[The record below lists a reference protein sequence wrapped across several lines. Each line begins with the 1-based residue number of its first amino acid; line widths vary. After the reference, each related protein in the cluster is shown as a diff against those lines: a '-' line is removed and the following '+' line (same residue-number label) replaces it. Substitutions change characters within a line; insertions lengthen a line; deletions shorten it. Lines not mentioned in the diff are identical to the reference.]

1 MKKLLLIV
9 MVAAHFVAFGQNK
22 KKSIPPPPEK
32 ITKQR
37 VQKSPYR
44 RIFEDNRMLAFQWK
58 MEVKDS
64 IIIANEDRMIYKINL
79 EFQSVKELSSYKK
92 QPISAQKIIY
102 SAEKGAKLDKNLT
115 PRMDY
120 IDFVDYPSIFESVK
134 IVGDNVELTN
144 NETKEKEIFKIFL
157 DKDKKNII
165 KLQDLKTKK
174 EFFPTEDFYYPA
186 VSI

>member
-64 IIIANEDRMIYKINL
+64 IIIANEDRMIYKIYL
-79 EFQSVKELSSYKK
+79 EFRSLKELRFYN
-92 QPISAQKIIY
+92 ISALKVIY
-102 SAEKGAKLDKNLT
+102 SVEKGAKLDKNLT
-115 PRMDY
+115 PRTHYFDL
-120 IDFVDYPSIFESVK
+120 VDYPWISESVK

-144 NETKEKEIFKIFL
+144 DETKEKQIFKIFL

-165 KLQDLKTKK
+165 KLQDSKTKK
-174 EFFPTEDFYYPA
+174 EFFPTEDFYYPT
-186 VSI
+186 VGI

>member
-9 MVAAHFVAFGQNK
+9 MVAAHFVAFGQKK

-32 ITKQR
+32 ITKQK

-44 RIFEDNRMLAFQWK
+44 RIFEDNMMLAFQWR

-102 SAEKGAKLDKNLT
+102 SVEKGAKLDKNLT

-144 NETKEKEIFKIFL
+144 NETKEKQIFKIFL

-174 EFFPTEDFYYPA
+174 EFFPTEDFYSPII
-186 VSI
+186 SI

>member
-9 MVAAHFVAFGQNK
+9 MVAAHFVAFGQKK

-32 ITKQR
+32 ITKQK

-44 RIFEDNRMLAFQWK
+44 RIFEDNMMLAFQWK

-64 IIIANEDRMIYKINL
+64 IIIANEDRMIYKIYL
-79 EFQSVKELSSYKK
+79 EFHSDKEFSSYKK

-102 SAEKGAKLDKNLT
+102 SVEKGAKLDKNLT

-120 IDFVDYPSIFESVK
+120 TDFVDYPSIFESVK

-144 NETKEKEIFKIFL
+144 DETKEKEIFKIFL

-165 KLQDLKTKK
+165 KLQDSKTKK

-186 VSI
+186 VGI

>member
-22 KKSIPPPPEK
+22 KKSIPPPPEE
-32 ITKQR
+32 ITKQK

-44 RIFEDNRMLAFQWK
+44 RIFEDNRKLAFQWR

-64 IIIANEDRMIYKINL
+64 IIIANEDRMIYKIYL

-92 QPISAQKIIY
+92 QPISALKVIY
-102 SAEKGAKLDKNLT
+102 SVEKGAKLNKNLT
-115 PRMDY
+115 PRTHY
-120 IDFVDYPSIFESVK
+120 VNLVDYPWISESVK

-144 NETKEKEIFKIFL
+144 DETKEKQIFKIFL

-165 KLQDLKTKK
+165 KLQDSKTKK
-174 EFFPTEDFYYPA
+174 EFFPTEDFYSPII
-186 VSI
+186 SI

>member
-32 ITKQR
+32 ITKQK

-44 RIFEDNRMLAFQWK
+44 RIFEDNMMLAFQWR

-79 EFQSVKELSSYKK
+79 EFQSVKELNSYKK

-102 SAEKGAKLDKNLT
+102 SVEKGAKLDKNLT

-120 IDFVDYPSIFESVK
+120 TDFVDYPSIFKSVK

-144 NETKEKEIFKIFL
+144 NETNKYL
-157 DKDKKNII
+157 C
-165 KLQDLKTKK
+165 KT
-174 EFFPTEDFYYPA
+174 
-186 VSI
+186 

>member
-32 ITKQR
+32 ITKQK

-44 RIFEDNRMLAFQWK
+44 RIFEDNMMLAFQWR

-64 IIIANEDRMIYKINL
+64 IIANEDRMIYKINL
-79 EFQSVKELSSYKK
+79 EFQSVKELRSYKK
-92 QPISAQKIIY
+92 QPISALKVIY
-102 SAEKGAKLDKNLT
+102 SVEKGTKLDKNLT

-120 IDFVDYPSIFESVK
+120 TDFVDYPSIFESVK

-144 NETKEKEIFKIFL
+144 NETKEKQIFKIFL

-165 KLQDLKTKK
+165 KLQDSKTKK
-174 EFFPTEDFYYPA
+174 EFFPTEDFYSPTI
-186 VSI
+186 SI